1 MKINTELLK
10 AVQEQEINKNKPQEQ
25 NKQDFNQILNQNLS
39 TEQESGKNQ
48 KSSPQIS
55 GPSQMAALHAQIQT
69 NSINSAGPESTETSM
84 REKIDQVLSKW
95 ENYSQQLQS
104 GGKSLKSSFNT
115 LEEISENVRKL
126 QSELSESSQQDQ
138 GIKSILDELEIMTVT
153 EKVKFNRGDYH

>member
-10 AVQEQEINKNKPQEQ
+10 AVQEQEINKNKSPEQ
-25 NKQDFNQILNQNLS
+25 AKQDFKQVLEKNMS
-39 TEQESGKNQ
+39 SEQDANKNQ
-48 KSSPQIS
+48 KSAAQMP
-55 GPSQMAALHAQIQT
+55 GPNQLAALHAQIQT
-69 NSINSAGPESTETSM
+69 NSTSSVQSESIESSM

-104 GGKSLKSSFNT
+104 GDKSLKSSFNT
-115 LEEISENVRKL
+115 LEEISENVRNL